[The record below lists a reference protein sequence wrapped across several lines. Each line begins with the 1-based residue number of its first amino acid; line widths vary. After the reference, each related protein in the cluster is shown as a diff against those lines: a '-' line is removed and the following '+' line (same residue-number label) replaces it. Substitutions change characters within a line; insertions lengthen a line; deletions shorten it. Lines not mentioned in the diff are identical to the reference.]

1 MHCGLSCLREYT
13 VFNNVDIMENIL
25 NLGVTRGHL
34 EVLPGKILRYV
45 VKEQPSVANNL
56 RTSVLLR
63 AKGSIYGY
71 QWPICLLWL
80 ESSLV
85 HEKS

>member
-45 VKEQPSVANNL
+45 VK
-56 RTSVLLR
+56 
-63 AKGSIYGY
+63 
-71 QWPICLLWL
+71 
-80 ESSLV
+80 
-85 HEKS
+85 